1 MLSPEGSLVAASA
14 YTGLHC
20 PSSIWE
26 VSCLHF
32 PPLPY
37 LYWSYGEQAA
47 LSSFMFDL
55 GTHLCDMFLYLLDYK
70 CTFHA
75 YVLITMPGRQC
86 WGEGVTQVIYRW
98 RMGKGTRE

>member
-1 MLSPEGSLVAASA
+1 MAPLWAD
-14 YTGLHC
+14 
-20 PSSIWE
+20 
-26 VSCLHF
+26 F
-32 PPLPY
+32 PF
-37 LYWSYGEQAA
+37 S
-47 LSSFMFDL
+47 
-55 GTHLCDMFLYLLDYK
+55 LLDYK